1 MYLLT
6 VTGSFSSAHA
16 LRDYGG
22 PCERLHGHNWR
33 VEVTVS
39 AGELDDRG
47 LAIDFRVLRDHLG
60 EICDRLDHRL
70 LNELEPFDRL
80 NPTSE
85 NLARYLAGDME
96 SRLRGAEPPVRVRE
110 VRVWESEGSSAAWRN
125 GEAE

>member
-16 LRDYGG
+16 LRGYGG

-33 VEVTVS
+33 VEATVS
-39 AGELDDRG
+39 AESLDDQG
-47 LAIDFRVLRDHLG
+47 LAIDFRVLREHLG
-60 EICDRLDHRL
+60 KICDRLDHRF

-85 NLARYLAGDME
+85 ILAKYLAGELE
-96 SRLRGAEPPVRVRE
+96 SKLKGTDPPVRVHE
-110 VRVWESEGSSAAWRN
+110 VRVWESDGASAAWRN
-125 GEAE
+125 GEPE

>member
-33 VEVTVS
+33 VEATVS

-47 LAIDFRVLRDHLG
+47 LAVDFRVLRDHLG

-70 LNELEPFDRL
+70 LNELEPFDKL

-85 NLARYLAGDME
+85 NLARYLAGE
-96 SRLRGAEPPVRVRE
+96 LASKLRGADPPVRVRE
-110 VRVWESEGSSAAWRN
+110 VRVWESDGASAAWIN
-125 GEAE
+125 GDSE